1 MILDEAAANGS
12 IRIATVPVP
21 AGSATTKV
29 LLDSSYTNR
38 LVEISNDGKWIA
50 YTSTESG
57 RVEVY
62 VRPFPG
68 GRYAVSNAG
77 GDQVLWN
84 PNGRELFYRD
94 GVKIISALISTS
106 PTFSVLSRTPLFDD
120 SYDPAGTLNWDVFPD
135 GNRFAMTKPVES
147 NTQLTVTV
155 GWTGYL
161 PGAVKP

>member
-68 GRYAVSNAG
+68 PGGRYAVSNAG

-84 PNGRELFYRD
+84 P
-94 GVKIISALISTS
+94 
-106 PTFSVLSRTPLFDD
+106 
-120 SYDPAGTLNWDVFPD
+120 
-135 GNRFAMTKPVES
+135 
-147 NTQLTVTV
+147 
-155 GWTGYL
+155 TG
-161 PGAVKP
+161 ASSFIETA